1 MWRTVRCDR
10 GDGYAETVDSWTQ
23 IADGVFQRRYDPLDV
38 SVVAIVGPTG
48 VVLVDTRNN
57 PAEAD
62 EIIADVDT
70 RFALPIVAVI
80 NTHAHYD
87 HTFGNQQ
94 FASGA
99 HRTVPIY
106 GHAGIP
112 RHFEEF
118 EGPRLAAQQAD
129 PSREPDKQWSE
140 VHLTPPSVLIDAP
153 TTVRA
158 GDRTIELIPLPP
170 GHTDT
175 DLVVFIPD
183 QRVWILGDIVEE
195 SGPPMYGSG
204 SFPFG
209 WPDALRR
216 LLERVESGDRLIP
229 GHGAV
234 VDRDFVV
241 AQADALQTVADAI
254 RSAWANSLSI
264 DDVFASSSLELPWPE
279 TVTRSAFEQGYAQLA
294 GAER

>member
-1 MWRTVRCDR
+1 M
-10 GDGYAETVDSWTQ
+10 DSWTP

-38 SVVAIVGPTG
+38 SVVAVVGPTG
-48 VVLVDTRNN
+48 VILVDTRNN

-62 EIIADVDT
+62 EIIADVDA

-87 HTFGNQQ
+87 HTFGNQR

-99 HRTVPIY
+99 HLTVPIY
-106 GHAGIP
+106 GHARIP

-118 EGPRLAAQQAD
+118 EGPRLVAQQAD
-129 PSREPDKQWSE
+129 PSREPDKEWSE
-140 VHLTPPSVLIDAP
+140 VRLTPPTVLIDEP

-158 GDRTIELIPLPP
+158 GGCTIELIPLPP

-175 DLVVFIPD
+175 DLVVFVPD
-183 QRVWILGDIVEE
+183 QRVWVLGDIIEE

-209 WPDALRR
+209 WPAALRG
-216 LLERVESGDRLIP
+216 LLARIEPGDRLIP

-234 VDRDFVV
+234 VDRDFAV
-241 AQADALQTVADAI
+241 AQTDALQTVADAI
-254 RSAWANSLSI
+254 RSAWTDHVSI
-264 DDVFASSSLELPWPE
+264 DEAFATGSLELPWPE
-279 TVTRSAFEQGYAQLA
+279 TVTRSAFERGYAQLA